1 MTSPHS
7 PHRSPIGPPRL
18 GARERAWLIAWTT
31 TVVVGA
37 GYATAHRLARGLH
50 DPDSWNLGDCRGDQ
64 IPGKIYAHYTYARAR
79 DEINAALRRCGY
91 GHLTASVERYACEQL
106 ADAAA
111 PAVWGSIFARSS
123 HSDIHRDICDGLDT
137 ATLTLAAQLAALLG
151 DNSHGQPRTGKR
163 NEPTAGTLNM

>member
-7 PHRSPIGPPRL
+7 PHRSPIGPPRP
-18 GARERAWLIAWTT
+18 GARERARLIAWTT

-91 GHLTASVERYACEQL
+91 GQLTASVERYACEHL

-111 PAVWGSIFARSS
+111 PAVWGSIFARCS
-123 HSDIHRDICDGLDT
+123 HSDIHRDICEGLDT
-137 ATLTLAAQLAALLG
+137 AALTLAAQLAALLDG
-151 DNSHGQPRTGKR
+151 NSHGQPLAGKR
-163 NEPTAGTLNM
+163 NESAEGTFNM